1 MDFSEKSVLVIGGSS
16 GIGRATSVYLSN
28 LGARVFATGRTEAHI
43 EETKAL
49 APLIEF
55 ALIDLSEDAE
65 KLVKWVSEKI
75 EDLDGIVFSQGI
87 IFTEPFETFRD
98 YELEMMW
105 KVNVEV
111 SFKILRDLLPLFKN
125 GGSVVLISSIDAFFK
140 ERAPS
145 AGYALTKSA
154 IIGLTNSLSSEL
166 GKYKIR
172 VNSVSPGLIRTNMTE
187 DFFTDEFEL
196 ERKQFLQRVPLGRE
210 GNPDEVARL
219 IAFLLSDDASYI
231 SGDNIFIDGGYHT
244 G

>member
-1 MDFSEKSVLVIGGSS
+1 MNVLKKTILVVGGSS
-16 GIGRATSVYLSN
+16 GIGRATSIYLSK
-28 LGARVFATGRTEAHI
+28 LSARVLITGRTESHI
-43 EETKAL
+43 NETKTLLPGA
-49 APLIEF
+49 EF
-55 ALIDLSEDAE
+55 VLIDLPKDAE
-65 KLVKWVSEKI
+65 KLVKWVSEEVETI
-75 EDLDGIVFSQGI
+75 DGIVFSQGI

-125 GGSVVLISSIDAFFK
+125 GGSVVFISSIDAFFK

-172 VNSVSPGLIRTNMTE
+172 VNSVSPGLIRTHMTE

-196 ERKQFLQRVPLGRE
+196 ERKQFLERVPLGRE

>member
-1 MDFSEKSVLVIGGSS
+1 VALLELEEHLS
-16 GIGRATSVYLSN
+16 YLSN

-55 ALIDLSEDAE
+55 ALIDLPKDAE
-65 KLVKWVSEKI
+65 KLVKWVSEVV
-75 EDLDGIVFSQGI
+75 ETLDGIVFSQGI

>member
-1 MDFSEKSVLVIGGSS
+1 MLVVGGSS

-28 LGARVFATGRTEAHI
+28 LGARVFATGRTQAHI
-43 EETKAL
+43 EETKSL

-55 ALIDLSEDAE
+55 ALIDLPEDVD
-65 KLVKWVSEKI
+65 KLVKWVPEKV
-75 EDLDGIVFSQGI
+75 EALDGIVFSQGM

-111 SFKILRDLLPLFKN
+111 SFRILRDLLPLFKN
-125 GGSVVLISSIDAFFK
+125 GGSVVLVSSIDAFFK

-154 IIGLTNSLSSEL
+154 IIGLTNSLASEL
-166 GKYKIR
+166 GRYSIR
-172 VNSVSPGLIRTNMTE
+172 VNSVSPGLIRTHMTE

-196 ERKQFLQRVPLGRE
+196 ERKQFLERVPLGRA
-210 GNPDEVARL
+210 GSPDEVARL

-231 SGDNIFIDGGYHT
+231 SGDNIFMDAGYHT

>member
-1 MDFSEKSVLVIGGSS
+1 MNFSNKTVLVVGGSS

-28 LGARVFATGRTEAHI
+28 LGARVFATGRTESHI
-43 EETKAL
+43 EETKSL

-55 ALIDLSEDAE
+55 ALIDLPRDAD
-65 KLVKWVSEKI
+65 KLIKWVSEKV
-75 EDLDGIVFSQGI
+75 ETLDGIVFSQGI

-111 SFKILRDLLPLFKN
+111 SFRILRDLLPLFKN
-125 GGSVVLISSIDAFFK
+125 GGSVVLVSSIDAFFK

-154 IIGLTNSLSSEL
+154 IIGLTNSLASEL
-166 GKYKIR
+166 GKYRIR
-172 VNSVSPGLIRTNMTE
+172 VNSISPGLIRTHMTE

-196 ERKQFLQRVPLGRE
+196 ERKQFLERVPLGRA

-219 IAFLLSDDASYI
+219 IAFLLSEDASYVT
-231 SGDNIFIDGGYHT
+231 GDNIFIDGGYHT

>member
-1 MDFSEKSVLVIGGSS
+1 MNVLKKTILVVGGSS
-16 GIGRATSVYLSN
+16 GIGRATSIYLSK
-28 LGARVFATGRTEAHI
+28 LSARVLITGRTESHI
-43 EETKAL
+43 NETKTLLPGA
-49 APLIEF
+49 EF
-55 ALIDLSEDAE
+55 VLIDLPKDAE
-65 KLVKWVSEKI
+65 KLVKWVSEEVETI
-75 EDLDGIVFSQGI
+75 DGIVFSQGI

-187 DFFTDEFEL
+187 DFLPMSLNWKENNFYREFL
-196 ERKQFLQRVPLGRE
+196 
-210 GNPDEVARL
+210 
-219 IAFLLSDDASYI
+219 
-231 SGDNIFIDGGYHT
+231 
-244 G
+244 

>member
-1 MDFSEKSVLVIGGSS
+1 
-16 GIGRATSVYLSN
+16 
-28 LGARVFATGRTEAHI
+28 
-43 EETKAL
+43 
-49 APLIEF
+49 
-55 ALIDLSEDAE
+55 
-65 KLVKWVSEKI
+65 
-75 EDLDGIVFSQGI
+75 
-87 IFTEPFETFRD
+87 
-98 YELEMMW
+98 MMW

-187 DFFTDEFEL
+187 DFLPMSLNWKENNFTESSF
-196 ERKQFLQRVPLGRE
+196 RKRGQ
-210 GNPDEVARL
+210 
-219 IAFLLSDDASYI
+219 S
-231 SGDNIFIDGGYHT
+231 
-244 G
+244 

>member
-1 MDFSEKSVLVIGGSS
+1 
-16 GIGRATSVYLSN
+16 
-28 LGARVFATGRTEAHI
+28 
-43 EETKAL
+43 L

-55 ALIDLSEDAE
+55 ALIDLPKDAE
-65 KLVKWVSEKI
+65 KLVKWVSEVV
-75 EDLDGIVFSQGI
+75 ETLDGIVFSQGI

-187 DFFTDEFEL
+187 DFLPMSLNWKENNFTESSF
-196 ERKQFLQRVPLGRE
+196 RKRGQ
-210 GNPDEVARL
+210 
-219 IAFLLSDDASYI
+219 S
-231 SGDNIFIDGGYHT
+231 
-244 G
+244 

>member
-55 ALIDLSEDAE
+55 ALIDLPKDAE
-65 KLVKWVSEKI
+65 KLVKWVSEVV
-75 EDLDGIVFSQGI
+75 ETLDGIVFSQGI

-187 DFFTDEFEL
+187 DFFSDEFEL

-219 IAFLLSDDASYI
+219 IAFLLSDNASYI

>member
-55 ALIDLSEDAE
+55 ALIDLPKDAE
-65 KLVKWVSEKI
+65 KLVKWVSEVV
-75 EDLDGIVFSQGI
+75 ETLDGIVFSQGI

-172 VNSVSPGLIRTNMTE
+172 VNSVSPGLIRTNMTQ
-187 DFFTDEFEL
+187 DFFADEFEL
-196 ERKQFLQRVPLGRE
+196 ERNQFLQRVPLGRE